1 VTRIWASVTSRD
13 DYSADLEVFV
23 DHLGL
28 SDAVLLGNSLGGVN
42 AYQFAARC
50 PEKVRALVV
59 EEIGAEVW
67 DDLSFILA
75 WEGTIATREA
85 LVERVGPRF
94 LPYLQDPFRHTPAGW
109 SLASDRRD
117 IVESGKSLAGDHWND
132 WLATSRPALLLRG
145 RDSRVTT
152 RADLEQ
158 MALRRPNT
166 TLKVLDGGH
175 IIHVDDPAGFV
186 GAVSGFLR
194 DL

>member
-85 LVERVGPRF
+85 
-94 LPYLQDPFRHTPAGW
+94 QDPVRHTPAGW